1 MDGTDVKEY
10 LMRNDHDF
18 RKLAQQHQE
27 YERQLDT
34 LLHRPYLNAQDQLQE
49 TTIKKKKLALKDRMQ
64 ILIDRYRSEQSL
76 R

>member
-1 MDGTDVKEY
+1 MDGTDAKEY
-10 LMRNDHDF
+10 LLRNDHDF

-34 LLHRPYLNAQDQLQE
+34 LLHRSYLSSQDQLQE
-49 TTIKKKKLALKDRMQ
+49 TTIKKKKLALKDQMQ
-64 ILIDRYRSEQSL
+64 IFIDRYRSEHSL